1 METMKFSEMT
11 TSLKIKFL
19 IASVGGVGLLPKAP
33 GTYGSIMAMPILF
46 VPFEIRIVLL
56 PLLVLLAIV
65 LFMLVVPE
73 LNKTNTHD
81 ASWIVLDEV
90 IGMWVMFSLLII
102 PLSIMWYILGFAL
115 FRYFDIQKPFPI
127 NRINNQTTVF
137 SIVADDIV
145 AGIFAAVTV
154 YLFYHTSLLL
164 PFLYFL

>member
-1 METMKFSEMT
+1 MEAMKFSEMT

-33 GTYGSIMAMPILF
+33 GTFGSIVAMPILF
-46 VPFEIRIVLL
+46 VPFDIRIILL
-56 PLLVLLAIV
+56 PIVLVLAIV
-65 LFMLVVPE
+65 LFMAVVPE
-73 LNKTNTHD
+73 LNNINKHD

-90 IGMWVMFSLLII
+90 IGMWVMYALFFM
-102 PLSIMWYILGFAL
+102 PLSAMWYVVGFAL
-115 FRYFDIQKPFPI
+115 FRFYDIQKPFPI
-127 NRINNQTTVF
+127 NLINNQTTVF

-145 AGIFAAVTV
+145 AGIFAAITV

>member
-19 IASVGGVGLLPKAP
+19 FASVGGVGLLPKAP

-56 PLLVLLAIV
+56 PFLVLLAIV
-65 LFMLVVPE
+65 LFMFVVPE
-73 LNKTNTHD
+73 LNKINEHD

-90 IGMWVMFSLLII
+90 IGMWVLYALLIV
-102 PLSIMWYILGFAL
+102 PLSLTWYIVGFVI
-115 FRYFDIQKPFPI
+115 FRFYDIQKPFPI
-127 NRINNQTTVF
+127 NRINNKTTVF

-145 AGIFAAVTV
+145 AGIFSAVTV